1 MIPRPGQRRLGA
13 LLSLLLLVPLIASC
27 AGVDRGGTTIP
38 TPTATEANLAA
49 VAPPASTVT
58 VAPAATPTFPIV
70 LTATPALPTPTPSR
84 AALQETVTS
93 YVEAWQAGQYSGMY
107 GLLSISAKS
116 SISETR
122 FVSRYT
128 NIASGIGQTSVAAI
142 ASPDAAAAPSGIPP
156 TVNVPLHVTYK
167 LSVLGDVEEDNL
179 LPMVLENGVWK
190 VAWTPSLIFRDLS
203 ATRTVRY
210 DPVAGH
216 RGSILDRNGNVLA
229 QDGVVLMVGV
239 VPGEIK
245 DEAAM
250 LKTLSDILKIPAD
263 TIKKAYA
270 AAQPDWFVPIKDV
283 SAADGQ
289 AARDKLKDVL
299 GVSIREQNRRTYPY
313 GSATAHVVG
322 YVSRAQDSDLKTL
335 AAKGYDA
342 GDWIGRAGLEAWGED
357 FLAGQK
363 GATLSI
369 AEADGTIIRTIAQKL
384 TVQGNDI
391 YTTLDIN
398 YQIEANK
405 VLGDKTGSLIL
416 MNPQDNSLLAVA
428 SQPTYDPNLF
438 ILGMSDEQWAVLNG
452 PGRPLVFRAAEGL
465 YATGS
470 IFKPITM
477 SAGLERG
484 GFKPTDTFDCGLD
497 WKGLKGVTLHNWKAE
512 GTLNLIQ
519 GLTGS
524 CDPTFYTIGLKL
536 SQLDPNILPSFAR
549 AYGLGQSTGAA
560 GIFDAPGTVPD
571 PAWKEKNVGQP
582 WYDGDG
588 VNLAIGQGYLLST
601 PLQMANAFSVLAN
614 RGTVRTPVLIS
625 KIKRSDGTVVK
636 SYAAENRG
644 VIPVS
649 PTNLGYILEGMR
661 QVTSTPLGT
670 AYYAW
675 QGSKIPME
683 AKTGSAE
690 NETKKAHAWFVGF
703 TSPERPTI
711 LTLIMLEG
719 GELGGQF
726 AAPLGRQV
734 VEYAVANPVKP
745 AVQ

>member
-1 MIPRPGQRRLGA
+1 GINRTF
-13 LLSLLLLVPLIASC
+13 
-27 AGVDRGGTTIP
+27 TTVP
-38 TPTATEANLAA
+38 TPTAPGANLASVTPVEA
-49 VAPPASTVT
+49 TATFALVGTPTVPVVATETPAEPTSTPD
-58 VAPAATPTFPIV
+58 PAA
-70 LTATPALPTPTPSR
+70 LGD
-84 AALQETVTS
+84 TVRRYIES
-93 YVEAWQAGQYSGMY
+93 WQAGQYSDMY
-107 GLLSISAKS
+107 GLLSTAAKA
-116 SISETR
+116 SITETR
-122 FVSRYT
+122 FVARYT
-128 NIASGIGQTSVAAI
+128 NIADGIGQTSVAAI
-142 ASPDAAAAPSGIPP
+142 ASPELAAAPSGNPA
-156 TVNVPLHVTYK
+156 TVNVPMHVTYK

-179 LPMVLENGVWK
+179 LPLVLENGAWK
-190 VAWTPSLIFRDLS
+190 IAWTPALIFRDLS
-203 ATRTVRY
+203 PTRTVRY
-210 DPVAGH
+210 DPVPGH
-216 RGSILDRNGNVLA
+216 RGSIFDRNGNVLA
-229 QDGVVLMVGV
+229 QDGIVLVVGI

-245 DEAAM
+245 DEPTM
-250 LKTLSDILKIPAD
+250 LKTLSDFLKIPAD
-263 TIKKAYA
+263 SIKKAYA
-270 AAQPDWFVPIKDV
+270 GTPPDWFVPIKDIS
-283 SAADGQ
+283 SADSQ
-289 AARDKLKDVL
+289 AAHDKLDSVL
-299 GVSIREQNRRTYPY
+299 GVSIREQNRRVYPY
-313 GSATAHVVG
+313 GSAAAHVVG
-322 YVSRAQDSDLKTL
+322 YVSRIQDSDLKTL

-342 GDWIGRAGLEAWGED
+342 SDWIGRAGLEAWGED
-357 FLAGQK
+357 TLAGQK

-369 AEADGTIIRTIAQKL
+369 VEADGTAIRTIAQKL
-384 TVQGNDI
+384 TVPGNDI

-405 VLGDKTGSLIL
+405 VLGDKAGSLIL

-438 ILGMSDEQWAVLNG
+438 VLGMSDAQWAVVNG
-452 PGRPLVFRAAEGL
+452 PGRPLIFRAAEGL

-484 GFKPTDTFDCGLD
+484 GFKPSDTFDCGLD

-519 GLTGS
+519 SLTGS

-549 AYGLGQSTGAA
+549 AYGLGQSIGAA
-560 GIFDAPGTVPD
+560 GIADLPGTVPD
-571 PAWKEKNVGQP
+571 PAWKEQNIGQP

-625 KIKRSDGTVVK
+625 KIKRADGTVVK
-636 SYAAENRG
+636 SYTAETRG
-644 VIPVS
+644 VVPVS

-690 NETKKAHAWFVGF
+690 NETAKAHAWFVGF
-703 TSPERPTI
+703 TSPEHPTI
-711 LTLIMLEG
+711 LTLVMLEG

-726 AAPLGRQV
+726 AAPLGRQI

-745 AVQ
+745 SVQ